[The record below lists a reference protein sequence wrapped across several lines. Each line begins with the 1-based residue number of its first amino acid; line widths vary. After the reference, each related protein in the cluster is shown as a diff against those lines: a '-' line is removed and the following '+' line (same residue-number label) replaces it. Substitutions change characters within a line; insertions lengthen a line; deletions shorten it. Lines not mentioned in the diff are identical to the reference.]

1 LKFPRRRFSQF
12 LKLNSNDVQAFAD
25 QDSIPR
31 GELCIMKSKSLRRL
45 FYESEGKGLIGCF
58 LSIVLLLAAA
68 FFAITLGPVYYNN
81 LNFESDVKTEV
92 SRAGA
97 RFFDNEAV
105 IKNVMD
111 LARRNEIR
119 LSRENIQ
126 VERYAG
132 QVHIKLEYSVPVDLL
147 VTERDWT
154 FKINVSSF
162 IGSL

>member
-1 LKFPRRRFSQF
+1 
-12 LKLNSNDVQAFAD
+12 
-25 QDSIPR
+25 
-31 GELCIMKSKSLRRL
+31 MKSESLRRL
-45 FYESEGKGLIGCF
+45 FYESEGKGLIGCM
-58 LSIVLLLAAA
+58 LSIVLLAAA
-68 FFAITLGPVYYNN
+68 VFCAITLGPVYYNN

-97 RFFDNEAV
+97 HIADNETV
-105 IKNVMD
+105 IKNIMD
-111 LARRNEIR
+111 LAKRNEIR
-119 LSRENIQ
+119 LSRQDIK

-147 VTERDWT
+147 VIERNWT